1 MSSISFPLIS
11 FNDTLCIYLFFFF
24 ILCWL
29 SWSFTFVPFAKF
41 FFSSLSFN
49 LAFSPT
55 FIFYPAHSPV
65 CSHFCHSSSFSLDWF
80 LDFHS
85 FLIILFCS
93 FTVLYGCVV
102 IFLPFPSA
110 FRDFLSSSCCIL
122 HLCLFCPAAFYT
134 FSQYAVIYFITFISL
149 ICLISLP
156 LKRCSWLMCLLLLSV
171 ICNQVLVQCRGC
183 CAGLS
188 CGRCKLDHPW
198 ACCRFEHRQFLGLC
212 AS

>member
-1 MSSISFPLIS
+1 MALTASASSKQSFLLKGLAFLRVKKVAKS
-11 FNDTLCIYLFFFF
+11 SLCHPFLSLSSPSMTPYAFIFFFFF

-41 FFSSLSFN
+41 FSSSLSFN

-134 FSQYAVIYFITFISL
+134 YFFP
-149 ICLISLP
+149 ICCDLFYYFHFFNLFNLFAP
-156 LKRCSWLMCLLLLSV
+156 
-171 ICNQVLVQCRGC
+171 
-183 CAGLS
+183 
-188 CGRCKLDHPW
+188 
-198 ACCRFEHRQFLGLC
+198 
-212 AS
+212 

>member
-11 FNDTLCIYLFFFF
+11 FNDTLCIYHFFF

-41 FFSSLSFN
+41 FSSSLSFN

-65 CSHFCHSSSFSLDWF
+65 CSHSCHSSSFSLDWF

-102 IFLPFPSA
+102 IFPFFPQLSEISSLLHDAFFTSVSFALPPFVLYLFFPNM
-110 FRDFLSSSCCIL
+110 LW
-122 HLCLFCPAAFYT
+122 
-134 FSQYAVIYFITFISL
+134 FI
-149 ICLISLP
+149 
-156 LKRCSWLMCLLLLSV
+156 LLLS
-171 ICNQVLVQCRGC
+171 
-183 CAGLS
+183 
-188 CGRCKLDHPW
+188 
-198 ACCRFEHRQFLGLC
+198 FL
-212 AS
+212 

>member
-11 FNDTLCIYLFFFF
+11 FNDTLCIYLFFFFF

-122 HLCLFCPAAFYT
+122 HLSLLPCRLLYLFFPNMLW
-134 FSQYAVIYFITFISL
+134 FI
-149 ICLISLP
+149 
-156 LKRCSWLMCLLLLSV
+156 LLLS
-171 ICNQVLVQCRGC
+171 
-183 CAGLS
+183 
-188 CGRCKLDHPW
+188 
-198 ACCRFEHRQFLGLC
+198 FL
-212 AS
+212 

>member
-24 ILCWL
+24 FFVLCWL

-41 FFSSLSFN
+41 FSSSLSFN

-102 IFLPFPSA
+102 IFF
-110 FRDFLSSSCCIL
+110 
-122 HLCLFCPAAFYT
+122 T
-134 FSQYAVIYFITFISL
+134 FSFSFQRFPLFFMLHSSPLSLLPCRLLYLFFPNMLWFI
-149 ICLISLP
+149 
-156 LKRCSWLMCLLLLSV
+156 LLLS
-171 ICNQVLVQCRGC
+171 
-183 CAGLS
+183 
-188 CGRCKLDHPW
+188 
-198 ACCRFEHRQFLGLC
+198 FL
-212 AS
+212 